1 MPNARQLGC
10 SESRNGS
17 IQWPTTRKLTEA
29 NADQEW
35 SDDESVANGEED
47 DADYIDDTR
56 DARPSYIA
64 DDGQALAAAELE
76 WAQLVQLGR
85 ERDFVVEDPQDDVIL
100 RRALRLLYAER
111 FGQANVAENPSI
123 NIEYDQLTPEKAQ
136 TVVNNTKIERAA
148 AMVLAAELGA
158 RPKAEPLPNEQTSSS
173 NTRPKKS
180 AKCSAIQS
188 LPWSMKYSASA
199 PLSSNNFGAYICLV
213 RADRSNFARLSY
225 RAPHD

>member
-1 MPNARQLGC
+1 MPNARQFGC

-29 NADQEW
+29 NADQQW

-56 DARPSYIA
+56 DVSPSYIA

-136 TVVNNTKIERAA
+136 SVVNNTKTERAA
-148 AMVLAAELGA
+148 AMTLAAKLGA
-158 RPKAEPLPNEQTSSS
+158 RPKGEPLPNEQTSSQYTSKKVREMLS
-173 NTRPKKS
+173 NTEPPLVDEILRFSSVIVKQLWSLYMSCQSRPVQFCKTLLPRS
-180 AKCSAIQS
+180 A
-188 LPWSMKYSASA
+188 
-199 PLSSNNFGAYICLV
+199 
-213 RADRSNFARLSY
+213 
-225 RAPHD
+225 